1 MKTVISASRRTDIP
15 AYYLKWFMTGIRTG
29 NLEVKNPL
37 YRHKLTQVNLEP
49 RNVGWIVFWSRNY
62 AKFIKEHSFF
72 ADYNLFF
79 HFTIISHH
87 PLLEKTSLPVP
98 DALSQMER
106 LVTFYGADRIIWRYD
121 PIVLW
126 SDQTGLHTN
135 FNEQEFE
142 FLCRSISKIG
152 VSRCYF
158 SFVTNYKKFKTR
170 IQKKYPDWVLQN
182 TDVSREKIKILL
194 KLKSIAGTYNIELYS
209 CCNDNLIDEKIKKG
223 ACISGE
229 LLNTLAKENFVSRV
243 KAPSRLDCGCT
254 KAIDIGDYQDQPC
267 FTGCIY
273 CYANPVL

>member
-15 AYYLKWFMTGIRTG
+15 AYYLKWFMAGIKTG

-37 YRHKLTQVNLEP
+37 YRQKIIQVNLAP
-49 RNVGWIVFWSRNY
+49 RDVGWIVFWSRNY
-62 AKFIKEHSFF
+62 AKFIKGHTFF
-72 ADYNLFF
+72 SDYNLFF

-87 PLLEKTSLPVP
+87 PLLEKSALPVP
-98 DALSQMER
+98 DALIQMEQ
-106 LVTFYGADRIIWRYD
+106 LVNFYGADRIIWRYD

-135 FNEQEFE
+135 YNEQEFK
-142 FLCRSISKIG
+142 FLCRSIYNLG

-170 IQKKYPDWVLQN
+170 IKKKYPDWVIQN
-182 TDVSREKIKILL
+182 AEVNRAKIKILEKL
-194 KLKSIAGTYNIELYS
+194 KLIAGTYKIELFS
-209 CCNDNLIDEKIKKG
+209 CCNDNLIDAKIKKG
-223 ACISGE
+223 TCISGE
-229 LLNTLAKENFVSRV
+229 LLNTLTKENLVSRA
-243 KAPSRLDCGCT
+243 KAPSRMDCGCT
-254 KAIDIGDYQDQPC
+254 KSIDIGNYQDQPC